1 MKFEGGVGQE
11 DPDGE
16 GGEGVDVDV
25 FCGDAIREGGVGGRD
40 GFFVGSRGD
49 AERASVLEGVL
60 DSGMQPV
67 LEKKFEEDAV
77 ELYSDARH
85 CFPSSTLSLSLSIS
99 LYPSISLLCLMLSFC
114 FLGLV
119 CFIVGFGREEG
130 NIFEGV
136 LISLSLPMHEGID
149 LGLGG
154 KRRGEGKGN
163 GFNSMACGG

>member
-60 DSGMQPV
+60 DSGLQPV

-85 CFPSSTLSLSLSIS
+85 CFPSSTLSLSLD
-99 LYPSISLLCLMLSFC
+99 
-114 FLGLV
+114 
-119 CFIVGFGREEG
+119 
-130 NIFEGV
+130 
-136 LISLSLPMHEGID
+136 ISLSLYFASMSDAFVLFFGVALFYCWVWER
-149 LGLGG
+149 GG
-154 KRRGEGKGN
+154 KY
-163 GFNSMACGG
+163 F